1 MKSSILIGIA
11 GGTASGKTSL
21 AKNISHNFD
30 EENVCIIEQDSYYRD
45 LSDLPKDMLHHHNF
59 DHPDSYDF
67 DLMIKQLK
75 KLLNGGTVNVPIYDY
90 TTHTRSDKTTLIEG
104 HKIIILEGILTLVD
118 KRLRNLMD
126 IKVYVEAPDDIRFI
140 RRLKRDIKERDRSVS
155 SVIEQYLETVRPMH
169 QQFIETS
176 KKYADLI
183 IPQGGHN
190 KVAIDLLTTKIKSL
204 VENLKISSEG

>member
-1 MKSSILIGIA
+1 MKSSILIGIG

-21 AKNISHNFD
+21 AKNISKSFNQD
-30 EENVCIIEQDSYYRD
+30 QVCIIEMDSYYHD
-45 LSDLPKDMLHHHNF
+45 VGHMPQDMLHHHNF

-67 DLMIKQLK
+67 ELMIEQLK
-75 KLLNGGTVNVPIYDY
+75 ELLNGGTVNVPIYDY
-90 TTHTRSDKTTLIEG
+90 KTHTRTDKTRKIKG
-104 HKIIILEGILTLVD
+104 HKIVILEGILALVND
-118 KRLRNLMD
+118 ELRNLMD
-126 IKVYVEAPDDIRFI
+126 IKVYVQAPDDIRFI
-140 RRLKRDIKERDRSVS
+140 RRLKRDIEKRDRTVH

-190 KVAIDLLTTKIKSL
+190 KVAIDILTTKIKSL
-204 VENLKISSEG
+204 VENLKIKS

>member
-1 MKSSILIGIA
+1 MKSSILIGIG

-21 AKNISHNFD
+21 AKNISKSFNQD
-30 EENVCIIEQDSYYRD
+30 QVCIIEMDSYYHD
-45 LSDLPKDMLHHHNF
+45 VGHMPQDMLHHHNF

-67 DLMIKQLK
+67 ELMIKQLK
-75 KLLNGGTVNVPIYDY
+75 ELLNGGTVNVPIYDY
-90 TTHTRSDKTTLIEG
+90 KTHTRTDKTRKIKG
-104 HKIIILEGILTLVD
+104 HKIVILEGILALVND
-118 KRLRNLMD
+118 ELRNLMD
-126 IKVYVEAPDDIRFI
+126 IKVYVQAPDDIRFI
-140 RRLKRDIKERDRSVS
+140 RRLKRDIEKRDRTVS

-190 KVAIDLLTTKIKSL
+190 KVAIDILTTKIKSL
-204 VENLKISSEG
+204 VENLKIRS

>member
-1 MKSSILIGIA
+1 MKSSILIGIG

-21 AKNISHNFD
+21 AKNISKSFNQD
-30 EENVCIIEQDSYYRD
+30 QVCIIEMDSYYHD
-45 LSDLPKDMLHHHNF
+45 VGHMPQDMLHHHNF

-67 DLMIKQLK
+67 ELMIKQLK
-75 KLLNGGTVNVPIYDY
+75 ELLNGGTVNVPIYDY
-90 TTHTRSDKTTLIEG
+90 KTHTRTDKTRKIKG
-104 HKIIILEGILTLVD
+104 HKIVILEGILALVND
-118 KRLRNLMD
+118 ELRNLMD
-126 IKVYVEAPDDIRFI
+126 IKVYVQAPDDIRFI
-140 RRLKRDIKERDRSVS
+140 RRLKRDIEKRDRTVS

-190 KVAIDLLTTKIKSL
+190 KVAIDILTTKIKSL
-204 VENLKISSEG
+204 VENLKIKS

>member
-1 MKSSILIGIA
+1 MKNSILIGIG

-21 AKNISHNFD
+21 AKNISKNFNED
-30 EENVCIIEQDSYYRD
+30 QVCIIEMDSYYHD
-45 LSDLPKDMLHHHNF
+45 VGHMPQDMLHHHNF

-75 KLLNGGTVNVPIYDY
+75 ELLNGGTVNVPIYDY
-90 TTHTRSDKTTLIEG
+90 KTHTRTDRTRKIKG
-104 HKIIILEGILTLVD
+104 HKIVILEGILALVND
-118 KRLRNLMD
+118 KLRNLMD
-126 IKVYVEAPDDIRFI
+126 IKVYVQAPDDIRFI
-140 RRLKRDIKERDRSVS
+140 RRLQRDIEKRDRTVS

-204 VENLKISSEG
+204 VENLKIKS

>member
-21 AKNISHNFD
+21 AKNISKNFNED
-30 EENVCIIEQDSYYRD
+30 NVCIIEQDSYYFD
-45 LSDLPKDMLHHHNF
+45 VGHMPQDMLHHHNF

-67 DLMIKQLK
+67 ELMIKQLK
-75 KLLNGGTVNVPIYDY
+75 RLLDGGVVNIPIYDY
-90 TTHTRSDKTTLIEG
+90 TTHTRSDKTREITG

-118 KRLRNLMD
+118 KRLRDLMD

-140 RRLKRDIKERDRSVS
+140 RRLQRDIEKRGRSVN

-190 KVAIDLLTTKIKSL
+190 KVAIDLLTTKINSL
-204 VENLKISSEG
+204 VNNLRASS